1 MKIVDAQVHIW
12 RQTVSPPTG
21 KHRKVSLVS
30 AEQMLKEMDEAG
42 VDAALI
48 YPPLSWDPSSQ
59 EMALEAAKKYPER
72 FAVMGQFDPKD
83 PANKKL
89 IPTWRQQPGMM
100 GLRWALLQPK
110 EQELLHEGALDW
122 IWPEAAK
129 AGLAIGMM
137 GGIFLKQFRGI
148 AGRYP
153 DLKLILDHCGL
164 NRHGQDA
171 EAFIHLDEMLA
182 LAKLPNVAV
191 KMTGAPHYSTQAYP
205 FRNIQDGLHRIV
217 DAYGPDRCF
226 WGTDITRMPC
236 SYRQC
241 VTFFTQELPWLKGPD
256 LEKVMGR
263 ALCKWI
269 NWNYDALQGKA

>member
-12 RQTVSPPTG
+12 RQTVTPPTG
-21 KHRKVSLVS
+21 KHRKVSQVT

-48 YPPLSWDPSSQ
+48 HPPMSWDPSSQ
-59 EMALEAAKKYPER
+59 DMALEAAKKYPDR
-72 FAVMGQFDPKD
+72 FAVMGQFDPKN
-83 PANKKL
+83 PANRGL
-89 IPTWRQQPGMM
+89 IKDWRKQPGMV
-100 GLRWALLQPK
+100 GLRWALLQPE
-110 EQELLHEGALDW
+110 EQKLLHQGALDW
-122 IWPEAAK
+122 IWPEAEK

-137 GGIFLKQFRGI
+137 GGIFLKEFRGI
-148 AGRYP
+148 AERYP
-153 DLKLILDHCGL
+153 NLKLILDHCGL

-171 EAFIHLDEMLA
+171 EAFIHLDEMLE

-191 KMTGAPHYSTQAYP
+191 KMTGAPHYSTEPYP
-205 FRNIQDGLHRIV
+205 FKNIQDGLHRIF

-236 SYRQC
+236 TYRQC
-241 VTFFTQELPWLKGPD
+241 VTFFTEELSWLRGQD

-263 ALCKWI
+263 ALCKWVG
-269 NWNYDALQGKA
+269 WDYKFA